1 MEYRLWF
8 FWPIRMFTFRH
19 GRVCDLRQR
28 VCVWQVCQHIR
39 HVQMHLRQGIPI
51 WQRGRPW
58 VFMKLSV
65 ACSFNLA
72 HRYCFHNLCVWQKWI
87 VNVISQFLVYA
98 SKYLLRG
105 QLLLRYDPP
114 YSFKNSNY
122 RFVIT
127 FFFLLF
133 FFVYSSMFRHVY
145 IKTITPPS
153 LRVRTSLF
161 HLIIFWQK
169 CFASSLSLHTY
180 YI

>member
-1 MEYRLWF
+1 MYPAVQLKVGHRPYFQPMACRERSTSVYTHMNPVPSLRQAKLALYWLLF
-8 FWPIRMFTFRH
+8 QTAALLYTKELHGYTLIFWPIRMFTFRH

-58 VFMKLSV
+58 VAILFMKLSV

-114 YSFKNSNY
+114 YSFK
-122 RFVIT
+122 
-127 FFFLLF
+127 
-133 FFVYSSMFRHVY
+133 
-145 IKTITPPS
+145 K
-153 LRVRTSLF
+153 
-161 HLIIFWQK
+161 
-169 CFASSLSLHTY
+169 
-180 YI
+180 